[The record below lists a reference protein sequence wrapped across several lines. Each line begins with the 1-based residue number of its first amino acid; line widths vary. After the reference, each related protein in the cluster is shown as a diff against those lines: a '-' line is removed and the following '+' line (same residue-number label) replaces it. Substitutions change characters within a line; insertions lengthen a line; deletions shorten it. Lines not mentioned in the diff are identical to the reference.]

1 MINLQ
6 KTPMDKY
13 CSMVIHGKCDD
24 VIELLMQKL
33 GYQIPNF
40 TLKRRLRVTHDESNN
55 RVTLMGV
62 DSNGA
67 NYTMFKNVNVK
78 GLGAK
83 PSEVHTFPEKKV

>member
-33 GYQIPNF
+33 GYAIPNF
-40 TLKRRLRVTHDESNN
+40 TLKRRLRVSFDDSKNN
-55 RVTLMGV
+55 VKLMGV
-62 DSNGA
+62 DMNGT
-67 NYTMFKNVNVK
+67 NFTMFK
-78 GLGAK
+78 
-83 PSEVHTFPEKKV
+83 